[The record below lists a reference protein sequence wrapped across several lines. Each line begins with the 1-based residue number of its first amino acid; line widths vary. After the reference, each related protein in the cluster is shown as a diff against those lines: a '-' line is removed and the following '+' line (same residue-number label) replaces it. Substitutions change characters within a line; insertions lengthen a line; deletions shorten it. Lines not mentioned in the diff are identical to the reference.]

1 MTIDINNYFCKRTPT
16 LKNLRNDLCMNRFSY
31 SNVFWGENVSKPCYF
46 KGNHFSVSPLQG
58 INGIT
63 ARSLENKVKRLKE
76 ERSAVALR
84 FRKFH
89 DIRKSVKEEV
99 ERRFVLRLKGRGTS
113 VKMIKGR
120 EQPLKRPKSSQS
132 QKLTKL
138 LAL

>member
-1 MTIDINNYFCKRTPT
+1 M
-16 LKNLRNDLCMNRFSY
+16 
-31 SNVFWGENVSKPCYF
+31 
-46 KGNHFSVSPLQG
+46 
-58 INGIT
+58 
-63 ARSLENKVKRLKE
+63 KRLKE

-99 ERRFVLRLKGRGTS
+99 ESRFVLRLKGRGTS